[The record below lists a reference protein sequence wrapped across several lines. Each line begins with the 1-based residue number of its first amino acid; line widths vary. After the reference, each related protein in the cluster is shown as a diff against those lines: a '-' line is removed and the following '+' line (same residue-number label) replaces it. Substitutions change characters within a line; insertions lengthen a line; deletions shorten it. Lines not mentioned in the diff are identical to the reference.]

1 MNLNSMGLVKN
12 MTVSA
17 AIEKY
22 RIVAFGAAVSTIN
35 QASAAADLL
44 VGVTGQVGAV
54 AEDERVDIYMDGV
67 RTVEFG
73 GAFEAGDPLT
83 ADAEGKA
90 IKAVP
95 GADATIRIIGFAME
109 LGGAGVLGQVHINPQ
124 TMRG

>member
-12 MTVSA
+12 MTASA
-17 AIEKY
+17 AIERY
-22 RIVAFGAAVSTIN
+22 RIVAFGAAVETIN
-35 QASAAADLL
+35 QASAAADLIA
-44 VGVTGQVGAV
+44 GVTGQVGTET
-54 AEDERVDIYMDGV
+54 EDERVDIYMDGV

-83 ADAEGKA
+83 SDADGKA

-95 GADATIRIIGFAME
+95 GADSTIRTIGFAME
-109 LGGAGVLGQVHINPQ
+109 AGGAGVLGQVHISPQ